1 MRIPQESTLLS
12 SYKSSMPLPPL
23 RPDHLVTYPYTSTII
38 MYIPRTISI
47 IASSFTLA
55 IVIIAF
61 AFFSHFEWHQ
71 YKQTRQYRPPSWEYI
86 LSILITAVTSTA
98 IMGFSISLLL
108 FSVSYNEKWI
118 EVLLLLSGRVL
129 LMQHVRI
136 HFQSQTIY

>member
-1 MRIPQESTLLS
+1 
-12 SYKSSMPLPPL
+12 
-23 RPDHLVTYPYTSTII
+23 

-129 LMQHVRI
+129 LMQQVRI